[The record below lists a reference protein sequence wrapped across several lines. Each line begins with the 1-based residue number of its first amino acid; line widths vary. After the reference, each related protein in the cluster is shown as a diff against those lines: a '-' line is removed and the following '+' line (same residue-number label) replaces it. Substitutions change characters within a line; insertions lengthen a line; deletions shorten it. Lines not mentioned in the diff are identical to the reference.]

1 MDAQIEASNIN
12 IKNAQKGV
20 TTRSMNKKPTEPVM
34 KKDAAVQTD
43 PTPEHDTCDYD
54 IDKLDFDSKEE
65 DTEPS
70 LEPSFDE
77 NTQTD
82 TDDDEYEDDDDYDD
96 EEDMHPRM
104 KGNPMMIVISAPGMG
119 RYNPRRCYD
128 HDEEEEDDEDDE
140 DEDFDEDEVKPSSKK
155 RKRGQDSNLPKHFSP
170 EERAYFRKLPK
181 LEQDKVLDLDKQVK
195 QRTEHY
201 EQIPLKFRILQSD
214 ADPATKSMILR
225 KLEQL
230 QRMHEGS
237 GEYCKL
243 RNWLDGVSRLPI
255 GKYNRLPV
263 TPSDPIDKI
272 ADFLQGVRLSLDKTV
287 YGHQETKDQIMKI
300 FAQWI
305 SNPSSKGNV
314 IALQGAA
321 GTGKTS
327 LIKDGLCKAL
337 NLPFG
342 FIALGGAS
350 DGSFLEGHSFTY
362 EGSTY
367 GKIAEV
373 LQKTQVM
380 NSVLYFDELDKIS
393 SSRRGEEVT
402 NILIHLTDSSQNERF
417 TDRYFSE
424 IELNLSQSLI
434 VFSYNDESMVNP
446 ILKDR
451 MTVIHVKGYSKKEKL
466 EIAKGYLLP
475 ALYNQFN
482 LKPEDVI
489 FENKI
494 LEKIIET
501 IPPEEGVRGLKRAL
515 ESILGWINMH
525 RFIPDPNTKAR
536 VHLPTKVA
544 PDDLNIY
551 LKNTDFSSMISKS
564 VLHAMYT

>member
-1 MDAQIEASNIN
+1 MNEQIDASAIN
-12 IKNAQKGV
+12 IKNSPNGV
-20 TTRSMNKKPTEPVM
+20 TTRSMNKKQLDPVL
-34 KKDAAVQTD
+34 KKDVAVQTD
-43 PTPEHDTCDYD
+43 STPEPDMNALDD
-54 IDKLDFDSKEE
+54 IEFDSKEE

-70 LEPSFDE
+70 SEPSFDE
-77 NTQTD
+77 D
-82 TDDDEYEDDDDYDD
+82 THSDSGEEEEDDNEDEYEED
-96 EEDMHPRM
+96 EYGEAQHP
-104 KGNPMMIVISAPGMG
+104 KPMMIVIAAPGMASRFHG
-119 RYNPRRCYD
+119 CRHDDGPD
-128 HDEEEEDDEDDE
+128 DEEDDVDEEEEDADED
-140 DEDFDEDEVKPSSKK
+140 KQSSKK
-155 RKRGQDSNLPKHFSP
+155 RKRNEGPTLPKHFSP
-170 EERAYFRKLPK
+170 DERAYFRKLPK
-181 LEQDKVLDLDKQVK
+181 IEQDKVLDLDKQVK

-214 ADPATKSMILR
+214 ADPATKSMVLR
-225 KLEQL
+225 KIDQL
-230 QRMHEGS
+230 QRMHQGS

-243 RNWLDGVSRLPI
+243 RNWLDGVSRLPL

-263 TPSDPIDKI
+263 TPSDPVDTI
-272 ADFLQGVRLSLDKTV
+272 ASFLQNVRASLDKTV

-305 SNPSSKGNV
+305 ANPSSKGNV

-434 VFSYNDESMVNP
+434 VFSYNDESLVNP

-482 LKPEDVI
+482 LKSEDVS
-489 FENKI
+489 FTDKI
-494 LEKIIET
+494 IEKIIEV
-501 IPPEEGVRGLKRAL
+501 IPQEDGVRGLKRAL

-525 RFIPDPNTKAR
+525 RFIPDPITKER
-536 VHLPTKVA
+536 VQLPLTVAVNHLDT
-544 PDDLNIY
+544 Y
-551 LKNTDFSSMISKS
+551 LKNTDFTSMISKS
-564 VLHAMYT
+564 VLHSMYT